1 MIVTLLDQLLNE
13 IIITIVP
20 NFKATVENS
29 KRFHEGYITSLDCWE
44 LKHQKPFKLPKKKP
58 TAAIN

>member
-29 KRFHEGYITSLDCWE
+29 KRFHEAYITSLDCWE
-44 LKHQKPFKLPKKKP
+44 LKLQKPLKLLKKKP